1 MKPAQRDWLI
11 REYGRRLQLPYPMG
25 LLEMLEEALEL
36 YRRHFVVLFG
46 IGLVPALLAIPL
58 GMAGSLLEAMPS
70 QHWPLFL
77 AAVGL
82 AYLFFLVSV
91 SLGHG
96 AQIWAA
102 GKAIMGEPASFG
114 EAWVAVLK
122 RSGAL
127 LLSHFLALFPAM
139 MGVLLCGVGVL
150 VTMVLFYILLA
161 QVILLER
168 RAYLRAI
175 TRHVQLL
182 LPNWGWV
189 RVLAFSFLAS
199 LLTSSASMLIGWGGW
214 AAFIVAEI
222 LREAMPIAYWV
233 SLAVGQL
240 WQQLAS
246 ALVTPY
252 LATFLTLLY
261 FDLRA
266 RREAYDLQV
275 LVERWDSL
283 SPSQPML
290 R

>member
-36 YRRHFVVLFG
+36 YRRHFLALFG
-46 IGLVPALLAIPL
+46 IALVPNLLATPL
-58 GMAGSLLEAMPS
+58 GMEFSLLEAMPS

-82 AYLFFLVSV
+82 AYLLLFL
-91 SLGHG
+91 GYG

-102 GKAIMGEPASFG
+102 GKAIMGEPVSFG

-199 LLTSSASMLIGWGGW
+199 LLTYGAFTLIGWGGW
-214 AAFIVAEI
+214 AAIMAAEI

-233 SLAVGQL
+233 SHAVGQL